1 MTLPEKQLRALRAL
15 RFGPLTAPEYARDL
29 DTTRNT
35 AEYGLKALCARGLA
49 QRKLANP
56 DSVRDGYVYSI
67 TAEGRAWV
75 SGPEPVKTAQP
86 SERCP
91 WFNLG
96 ADSRPNYN
104 EKSRNQH
111 TR

>member
-1 MTLPEKQLRALRAL
+1 MTLPDKQLRALRAL

-29 DTTRNT
+29 DTTLNT

-49 QRKLANP
+49 SRKLVNP

-67 TAEGRAWV
+67 TDEGRAWV
-75 SGPEPVKTAQP
+75 SGPEPVEK
-86 SERCP
+86 CP
-91 WFNLG
+91 WFALG

-104 EKSRNQH
+104 EKSRSQH

>member
-49 QRKLANP
+49 SRKLANP
-56 DSVRDGYVYSI
+56 ASVRDGYVYSI
-67 TAEGRAWV
+67 TDEGRAWV
-75 SGPEPVKTAQP
+75 SGPEPVKGGENNPFLWRTFVQP
-86 SERCP
+86 IEGVRV
-91 WFNLG
+91 
-96 ADSRPNYN
+96 
-104 EKSRNQH
+104 
-111 TR
+111 